1 MSSEALRLADELE
14 YLAHGRTEWRVQD
27 PISKAYCI
35 SFDRASSLNPER
47 DAREWLSSHVSNHPN
62 SPKARYEVAQSLCFT
77 YLEESAR
84 QAASLLRTQAARI
97 ASLEA
102 ERDQLSA
109 EVNEQARL
117 NGMGAERELA
127 LMAERDQLRAEV
139 QHHIA
144 TRERLLLTLT
154 SIHALM
160 YPPPIKT
167 PDGRTMVFR
176 PNDPDPHTILQALS
190 DRIHAIPDQID
201 RAIEAA
207 KEAK

>member
-1 MSSEALRLADELE
+1 MSEAIKDESLSAFARRLSDEGVMIHAASWQQITGTLQMCADEI
-14 YLAHGRTEWRVQD
+14 D
-27 PISKAYCI
+27 
-35 SFDRASSLNPER
+35 
-47 DAREWLSSHVSNHPN
+47 
-62 SPKARYEVAQSLCFT
+62 
-77 YLEESAR
+77 
-84 QAASLLRTQAARI
+84 TQAARI
-97 ASLEA
+97 AELESRVHTCGPTCSKA
-102 ERDQLSA
+102 GCINRR
-109 EVNEQARL
+109 VT
-117 NGMGAERELA
+117 
-127 LMAERDQLRAEV
+127 AERDQLRAEV
-139 QHHIA
+139 QHHIV

-190 DRIHAIPDQID
+190 DRIRDIPDTIA

>member
-1 MSSEALRLADELE
+1 MSNEALSQLPHKLATLIKCLPQAPFREHLAAECIKQAERIAELE
-14 YLAHGRTEWRVQD
+14 ARVHTCG
-27 PISKAYCI
+27 PTCSKAGCI
-35 SFDRASSLNPER
+35 NRR
-47 DAREWLSSHVSNHPN
+47 V
-62 SPKARYEVAQSLCFT
+62 T
-77 YLEESAR
+77 
-84 QAASLLRTQAARI
+84 
-97 ASLEA
+97 
-102 ERDQLSA
+102 
-109 EVNEQARL
+109 
-117 NGMGAERELA
+117 
-127 LMAERDQLRAEV
+127 AERDQLRAEV
-139 QHHIA
+139 QHHIV

-190 DRIHAIPDQID
+190 DRIRDIPDTID

>member
-1 MSSEALRLADELE
+1 MTYVTEQTSEELRAHMRRLQAMPGWHNPLDDRLWKEVQTLE
-14 YLAHGRTEWRVQD
+14 
-27 PISKAYCI
+27 
-35 SFDRASSLNPER
+35 
-47 DAREWLSSHVSNHPN
+47 
-62 SPKARYEVAQSLCFT
+62 
-77 YLEESAR
+77 
-84 QAASLLRTQAARI
+84 
-97 ASLEA
+97 
-102 ERDQLSA
+102 
-109 EVNEQARL
+109 
-117 NGMGAERELA
+117 
-127 LMAERDQLRAEV
+127 AERDQLRAEV

>member
-1 MSSEALRLADELE
+1 MSSEALRLAGELDDYARGDE
-14 YLAHGRTEWRVQD
+14 YQRATE
-27 PISKAYCI
+27 
-35 SFDRASSLNPER
+35 
-47 DAREWLSSHVSNHPN
+47 
-62 SPKARYEVAQSLCFT
+62 
-77 YLEESAR
+77 

-97 ASLEA
+97 ASLE
-102 ERDQLSA
+102 
-109 EVNEQARL
+109 
-117 NGMGAERELA
+117 
-127 LMAERDQLRAEV
+127 AERDQLRAEV